1 MKLNNSVK
9 VIVRDNK
16 MLVYFSEKG
25 DIFETNEVGKFIIEK
40 ISQGFSEKQI
50 VKALVEE
57 TKKDSKK
64 IEADV
69 KKFLKL
75 LRSKGI
81 IE

>member
-40 ISQGFSEKQI
+40 IGQGFSEKQI